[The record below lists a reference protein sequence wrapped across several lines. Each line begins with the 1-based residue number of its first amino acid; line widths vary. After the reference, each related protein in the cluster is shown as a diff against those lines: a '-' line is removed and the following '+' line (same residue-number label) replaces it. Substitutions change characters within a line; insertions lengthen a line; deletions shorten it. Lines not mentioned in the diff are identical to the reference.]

1 MASKQ
6 ELENRINNLEQELEE
21 VKQIA
26 TRSQLDFPLD
36 KKSKEVIR
44 EVFDKYIELGR
55 DGYVDLGTA
64 LITSLQKDGENKF
77 IFVAGSGEVEN
88 KDLFSD
94 STVNSQIELI
104 DVPSTTGS
112 TNMSF
117 FRGFRPPIYSNED
130 ISLTSG
136 ESTLTDSKWNWDTNE
151 LAGAYVSVFDS
162 NSVLFDTFQITSN
175 TSTEITVNGTWSQT
189 ESNATYFV
197 FMPIYLGSAG
207 TPWRRGYFGEDIRL
221 GFGSSGGDEVLYIKW
236 GTGSPEGS
244 VTANVGSLFLRKDG
258 GSGTTLY
265 VKESGTGNT
274 GWTAK

>member
-1 MASKQ
+1 
-6 ELENRINNLEQELEE
+6 
-21 VKQIA
+21 
-26 TRSQLDFPLD
+26 
-36 KKSKEVIR
+36 
-44 EVFDKYIELGR
+44 
-55 DGYVDLGTA
+55 
-64 LITSLQKDGENKF
+64 
-77 IFVAGSGEVEN
+77 
-88 KDLFSD
+88 
-94 STVNSQIELI
+94 
-104 DVPSTTGS
+104 
-112 TNMSF
+112 MSF